1 MSSSLLTEP
10 PLNPIHEPFHV
21 DRVLKPARARPGAHK
36 VIAVLPAYN
45 AAATLA
51 ATIADFPPGCVDEIL
66 LVDDGSK
73 DNTVAVAREMGLTVI
88 VHAEEHR
95 LRRQPEDVLPV
106 LPSTT
111 GPTWW

>member
-10 PLNPIHEPFHV
+10 PLNPTHEPFHV
-21 DRVLKPARARPGAHK
+21 DRVLKPAEPLPRREHK

-45 AAATLA
+45 AATTLA

-73 DNTVAVAREMGLTVI
+73 DNTVETRP
-88 VHAEEHR
+88 
-95 LRRQPEDVLPV
+95 RR
-106 LPSTT
+106 
-111 GPTWW
+111 WA